1 MDHQSRI
8 SNSKKQRSRQK
19 TPRGLYCLVNRG
31 LGPSVPK
38 GIGHVV
44 NRGLGLSVP
53 KGIVQANNFARVPS
67 SPSSNAAAESGI
79 NSHHPSAL
87 DRPSVTVE
95 VVILTLREG
104 HLEAL
109 LIKRKEHPFLNYWSL
124 PGGFVEAQE
133 SLDEAAARVLRQKA
147 GLEGM
152 VGMEWESP
160 HKHPVYLEQLYTFG
174 DPKRD
179 PRTRVIG
186 VAYYALVEASHIQG
200 LGDEMALFRLHIPE
214 GQSGVEIFDEK
225 NKKYSLAFDHAEI
238 LGVALRRIRG
248 KLEYTPIGFELLP
261 ERFTLRQLQ
270 SLHETILQKKLNKD
284 SFRRKMLASGMLEAT
299 GELER
304 GVGRPAE
311 LHRFR
316 RAL

>member
-1 MDHQSRI
+1 MRFRYMLFAY
-8 SNSKKQRSRQK
+8 KQ
-19 TPRGLYCLVNRG
+19 V
-31 LGPSVPK
+31 VPL
-38 GIGHVV
+38 IQR
-44 NRGLGLSVP
+44 NPEEQQYLSSYDP
-53 KGIVQANNFARVPS
+53 
-67 SPSSNAAAESGI
+67 NAF
-79 NSHHPSAL
+79 
-87 DRPSVTVE
+87 DRPSVTVD

-109 LIKRKEHPFLNYWSL
+109 LVKRKEHPYLNYWSL
-124 PGGFVEAQE
+124 PGGFVQTHE

-152 VGMEWESP
+152 VGMERESP

-174 DPKRD
+174 DPRRD
-179 PRTRVIG
+179 PRMRVIS
-186 VAYYALVEASHIQG
+186 VAYYALVEASHIREVG
-200 LGDEMALFRLHIPE
+200 EEIALFKLRTPE
-214 GQSGVEIFDEK
+214 GASSVEIFDGK

-248 KLEYTPIGFELLP
+248 KLSYTPIGFELLP

-270 SLHETILQKKLNKD
+270 AVHETILQKKLNKD

-304 GVGRPAE
+304 GLGRPAE
-311 LHRFR
+311 LYRFR
-316 RAL
+316 REA